1 MNTLRLVS
9 QNTGAKRQLFKL
21 LAANFD
27 DVRQAFDLFAEFL
40 CYGKYN
46 AGFCLKLLSIAKQE
60 TGVPWNIRRLAT
72 LMLEHQTL
80 KLHPHNVEDFDFLLT
95 HLGLKKGLGFS
106 EGIVSS
112 VLKEGYSTT
121 DPHRF
126 IVEFRRKLERLNRIH
141 EKITGEGT
149 PESVLRD
156 FIELSRSDCKLSL
169 ARYLFTPEEIVDQIL
184 RLLLVTDG
192 AKDLDISQPA
202 FVEIEMQRA
211 RTLLPE
217 FEARILTRLCQA
229 SNIYW
234 VADTTSSELNSLVE
248 YPATTVVLVIKPPGS
263 DIEFEIKRAG
273 RKSHNPL
280 KVVYARNGFTVP
292 PSHRLDG
299 GSMQWL
305 LRYEQKSASQISLI
319 YRLAHRREAPI
330 PKYISRST
338 IYSVPV
344 QGAEVQTLM
353 YFTQPQTSET
363 GFREMRLAMEEVVA
377 AFRIEGYA
385 NLPHLPGDLGLTAQF
400 IGIVAPAQAVL
411 TGTSSFRLDK
421 LAAYLS
427 GSGPQTYFEQG
438 LEVGYSRDD
447 AKRLADTILDEVLG
461 VYHAPDVSYKNY
473 EQYVTTAFR
482 LTANRARADRFYLSL
497 LKQIATFW
505 GTLLAAR
512 GFSRGESFVARN
524 VGLKSCWEAG
534 EWKVNIIFMD
544 HDAVV
549 MPGFQNSDL
558 DLHSTL
564 SGMALDET
572 YIWGRSNSEE
582 FSASEVGYLQKIYQV
597 NEDVCEQGQALA
609 QTALRDAYKETQREL
624 LTNAKLQSLLGKAFI
639 ERLLDL
645 DALFSGYLQLTPET
659 LASTRWKQ
667 EMKMMLSM
675 RGYKARTCDLYIDA
689 IETNRAFLARYA
701 FLFDDTRR

>member
-1 MNTLRLVS
+1 MNTLNLVS
-9 QNTGAKRQLFKL
+9 QKTGSKRQLINL
-21 LAANFD
+21 LATKID
-27 DVRQAFDLFAEFL
+27 DVRQAFDLFDEFL
-40 CYGKYN
+40 RNGKYN
-46 AGFCLKLLSIAKQE
+46 AGFCLKLLSIAKQRTE
-60 TGVPWNIRRLAT
+60 APWEIRRLAI

-95 HLGLKKGLGFS
+95 HLGLKQGPGLGK
-106 EGIVSS
+106 GIVNS

-121 DPHRF
+121 DPHHF
-126 IVEFRRKLERLNRIH
+126 IVEFRRKLGRLNRIH
-141 EKITGEGT
+141 EKVTGDGT

-169 ARYLFTPEEIVDQIL
+169 ARYLFTPEEIVDEIL
-184 RLLLVTDG
+184 KDLLVTDG
-192 AKDLDISQPA
+192 ARDLDVSQPA

-211 RTLLPE
+211 TTLLPE

-234 VADTTSSELNSLVE
+234 VADTTSSEINSLVE

-273 RKSHNPL
+273 RKGHNPL
-280 KVVYARNGFTVP
+280 KVVYAHDGFTVP

-305 LRYEQKSASQISLI
+305 LRYEAKSASAINLI

-353 YFTQPQTSET
+353 YFTQPQTSRT
-363 GFREMRLAMEEVVA
+363 GFREMRIAMEEAVVA
-377 AFRIEGYA
+377 FRAEGCA
-385 NLPHLPGDLGLTAQF
+385 NLPQLPGDLGLTAQF

-411 TGTSSFRLDK
+411 SGTSSFRLDK

-427 GSGPQTYFEQG
+427 SSGPQTYFEQG
-438 LEVGYSRDD
+438 LGVRYSWDR
-447 AKRLADTILDEVLG
+447 AKWLADTILDEVLG
-461 VYHAPDVSYKNY
+461 VYHASDVTYQTY
-473 EQYVTTAFR
+473 EQYVETAFR
-482 LTANRARADRFYLSL
+482 LPANRARADRCYLTL
-497 LKQIATFW
+497 LKQIARFW

-512 GFSRGESFVARN
+512 TFSRGESFVARN

-549 MPGFQNSDL
+549 MPGFQNRDI

-564 SGMALDET
+564 SGMALDEC
-572 YIWGRSNSEE
+572 YIWGRSNPEE
-582 FSASEVGYLQKIYQV
+582 SAASEVRCLQKIYQV
-597 NEDVCEQGQALA
+597 NEDICQEGQTLA

-624 LTNAKLQSLLGKAFI
+624 LTNSKLRSLLGKAFI

-645 DALFSGYLQLTPET
+645 DALSSGYLQLTPDM
-659 LASTRWKQ
+659 LASTRWKE
-667 EMKMMLSM
+667 EMKMMLTM
-675 RGYKARTCDLYIDA
+675 RGYKARTCDEYIDA
-689 IETNRAFLARYA
+689 IEINRAFLERYS
-701 FLFDDTRR
+701 FLF